1 VILFTGAHL
10 IRGIVANTLGASSD
24 LFRCTKALDE
34 GSKHD
39 CIYCLTP
46 HPSLKDLAST
56 QIPRSTQ
63 PMRPPQSITRP
74 NVRMEGNITL
84 IFATLQ
90 LIKEDYSQVAIIV
103 LGFSNTRKKAVDDNK
118 LTMDDG

>member
-1 VILFTGAHL
+1 
-10 IRGIVANTLGASSD
+10 
-24 LFRCTKALDE
+24 
-34 GSKHD
+34 
-39 CIYCLTP
+39 
-46 HPSLKDLAST
+46 
-56 QIPRSTQ
+56 
-63 PMRPPQSITRP
+63 
-74 NVRMEGNITL
+74 MEGNITL